1 MAPSAMPRRSTRVPD
16 LRAGDTVL
24 VLTGK
29 DAGKRGTIQRVLR
42 SQQGWSRSTQRF
54 GAGWQARTPLAG
66 AAVVIEGLNIARRH
80 TKPRAVAGRT
90 ERQPRVQQGGILD
103 IPQPIAISNVMLVCP
118 HCSRATRV
126 RHARASD
133 GRGVRSCSHCGESMA
148 RAEVRKRK

>member
-1 MAPSAMPRRSTRVPD
+1 MAPTAKPRRHTRVPD
-16 LRAGDTVL
+16 LRSGDEVL

-29 DAGKRGTIQRVLR
+29 DAGKRGVVQHVVRH
-42 SQQGWSRSTQRF
+42 QQGWSRSTERF
-54 GAGWQARTPLAG
+54 GAGWQDRSPLAG

-118 HCSRATRV
+118 HCSRPTRV
-126 RHARASD
+126 RHERSAD
-133 GRGVRSCSHCGESMA
+133 GRGARSCGHCGETVTRVEA
-148 RAEVRKRK
+148 RKK